1 MSSTA
6 TSSRDRQA
14 VTTASRNWMVPMLV
28 LMIGSFMAV
37 LDSSIVNAAIP
48 TMQKELGA
56 SSDDIEWVSTAYTL
70 ALGVIV
76 PISNWLGDRIGAS
89 LAHRLSMIG
98 FAAASALC
106 GLAWNLDSEIFF
118 RVLQA
123 IPGGILPVM
132 TLTILYQIVPKE
144 KMGSAMGIYGLGVV
158 VAPAIGP
165 TLGGYIVEYL
175 DWRLIFYI
183 NVPIGIIGAVLAY
196 FLLPKL
202 PTKPTH
208 RFDILGFLTI
218 GYGLAALL
226 LATSKGQKWGW
237 TSYPVL
243 ILVVSGLLSLALFA
257 VIENEVDHPLLDLR
271 ALRHWPFVNSLLIIS
286 VLSVGL
292 FATSFYL
299 PQFLQNGQNLTPLN
313 AGMLLLPQAL
323 AMALLMPV
331 AGRIYDR
338 FGPKWPALIGL
349 AVAAWGTYLLTGIN
363 VDMTHQEVIVWT
375 IVRGV
380 GNGLAMM
387 PIMTAGLN
395 SLPPEMTGYGSA
407 LNNIAQRVS
416 SSIGLAGMG
425 ALVSSTQAQ
434 LNADQGALIQSDS
447 TLPAI
452 EHIKEQGQTALYGYY
467 EQVQLHSLAGAY
479 GAVFL
484 LAAAMTAAC
493 VVLALWL
500 RKPAVPAPAAA
511 PAPTQAPAAKA
522 PAAKAPARNAGLPTP
537 VPAADPAV
545 PAEAVS
551 ERALEQV
558 VELEPGSPDR
568 RREYAH
574 SE

>member
-1 MSSTA
+1 
-6 TSSRDRQA
+6 
-14 VTTASRNWMVPMLV
+14 MVPMMV

-70 ALGVIV
+70 ALGVVV

-98 FAAASALC
+98 FALASALC
-106 GLAWNLDSEIFF
+106 GLAWNLDSEIAF
-118 RVLQA
+118 RVIQA

-158 VAPAIGP
+158 VAPAVGP
-165 TLGGYIVEYL
+165 TLGGYIVDYL

-183 NVPIGIIGAVLAY
+183 NVPIGILGAVAAY

-202 PTKPTH
+202 EPKQTH
-208 RFDILGFLTI
+208 RFDMLGFMTI
-218 GYGLAALL
+218 GYALFALL
-226 LATSKGQKWGW
+226 LATSKGEKWGW

-243 ILVVSGLLSLALFA
+243 ILTVSGLLSMALFA
-257 VIENEVDHPLLDLR
+257 VIENEVDYPLINLR
-271 ALRHWPFVNSLLIIS
+271 ALKSWPFVNSLMIIS
-286 VLSVGL
+286 VLSIGL
-292 FATSFYL
+292 FAVSFYL
-299 PQFLQNGQNLTPLN
+299 PQFLQNGQGLTALN
-313 AGMLLLPQAL
+313 AGLLLLPQAL

-349 AVAAWGTYLLTGIN
+349 AIAAYGTYLLTGIN
-363 VDMTHQEVIVWT
+363 VDMTRQEVIVWT
-375 IVRGV
+375 IVRGI

-395 SLPPEMTGYGSA
+395 SLSPEMVGFGSA

-425 ALVSSTQAQ
+425 ALATTTQAQ
-434 LNADQGALIQSDS
+434 LTADQGALIQSGS
-447 TLPAI
+447 TLPQVVAM
-452 EHIKEQGQTALYGYY
+452 KAQGPEGLLGYY
-467 EQVQLHSLAGAY
+467 QEVELHSLASAY

-484 LAAAMTAAC
+484 LAAVLTAGC
-493 VVLALWL
+493 VLLAFML
-500 RKPAVPAPAAA
+500 RKPVDQTAPEPTA
-511 PAPTQAPAAKA
+511 PK
-522 PAAKAPARNAGLPTP
+522 P
-537 VPAADPAV
+537 VPAAASTPAPVAAPAV
-545 PAEAVS
+545 PVTAGARSGRNVLPSTPFEP
-551 ERALEQV
+551 ELPD
-558 VELEPGSPDR
+558 ELEIVEPRVPAR
-568 RREYAH
+568 V
-574 SE
+574 